1 MLAELVAKGELPP
14 VDERLPFEPT
24 VCPAVEGIGKYGGAW
39 RRGFKGVSDR
49 WGVNKVV
56 DHSLV
61 HFNPDLTV
69 RPSLCKSWET
79 NEDATVWTWHLLEG
93 ARWSDGQ
100 PLTSEDFRWLWEYQY
115 KNKTLTPI
123 PPTTYSS
130 GRPSVLAE
138 LETPDDFTVIFRFS
152 EPYPL
157 FNLMVAQSQP
167 FTPHHYMQ
175 NYHPDFT
182 EQAKLDALAKEKGY
196 QSWDQLYLDM
206 DQWFM
211 HPDRPVVFAWKPLE
225 PLNVELMRFERN
237 PYFSQID
244 ADGNQLP
251 YLDAL
256 QFRLFESPDTFNMWI
271 LNGEIDMQARHVD
284 LGNYT
289 LFKEGEAQ
297 GGYTLGSLTSS
308 FHTCF
313 TPNHSTKDP
322 RLAGLFQDRRF
333 RLAMS
338 YAVNRQE
345 VNDLVY
351 NGLATPRQYSPIEG
365 SPQYYPKLSNAH
377 LEYDPEQAN
386 QLLDDIGISARDAEG
401 FRLWN
406 DGSGET
412 ITFTIEGIDNP
423 GSPGED
429 HAQMEVKY
437 FADVGIKAS
446 YKYVERSLYT
456 EHYEANMI
464 EAAWVIWNNRTVLPL
479 VAPGIFLGTNTDH
492 PWCPG
497 WAMWKGDPANP
508 NAVQP
513 PEGHWIYD
521 IWDLWEQVRVEPDDA
536 ARNDKFFKILDIWA
550 EELPQVG
557 YLGMFPQLTIVKKG
571 FRNFLSG
578 YPFDDP
584 TGYEHLQGNQVYYW
598 DDPENHVLAS

>member
-1 MLAELVAKGELPP
+1 
-14 VDERLPFEPT
+14 
-24 VCPAVEGIGKYGGAW
+24 
-39 RRGFKGVSDR
+39 
-49 WGVNKVV
+49 
-56 DHSLV
+56 
-61 HFNPDLTV
+61 
-69 RPSLCKSWET
+69 
-79 NEDATVWTWHLLEG
+79 
-93 ARWSDGQ
+93 
-100 PLTSEDFRWLWEYQY
+100 
-115 KNKTLTPI
+115 
-123 PPTTYSS
+123 
-130 GRPSVLAE
+130 
-138 LETPDDFTVIFRFS
+138 
-152 EPYPL
+152 
-157 FNLMVAQSQP
+157 
-167 FTPHHYMQ
+167 
-175 NYHPDFT
+175 
-182 EQAKLDALAKEKGY
+182 
-196 QSWDQLYLDM
+196 
-206 DQWFM
+206 
-211 HPDRPVVFAWKPLE
+211 DRPVVFAWKPLE

-244 ADGNQLP
+244 AEGNQLP

-313 TPNHSTKDP
+313 TPNHSTKDQ

-345 VNDLVY
+345 INDLVY

-365 SPQYYPKLSNAH
+365 SPQYYPKLSNAY

-386 QLLDDIGISARDAEG
+386 QLLDEIGISARDAEG

-437 FADVGIKAS
+437 FADVGIKAT

-479 VAPGIFLGTNTDH
+479 VAPGVSAGALLCFTRALGEFGATITFAGSF
-492 PWCPG
+492 PG
-497 WAMWKGDPANP
+497 VTQTLPIATYLELQRDP
-508 NAVQP
+508 
-513 PEGHWIYD
+513 
-521 IWDLWEQVRVEPDDA
+521 DA
-536 ARNDKFFKILDIWA
+536 AIALS
-550 EELPQVG
+550 
-557 YLGMFPQLTIVKKG
+557 LTLMVV
-571 FRNFLSG
+571 S
-578 YPFDDP
+578 
-584 TGYEHLQGNQVYYW
+584 VA
-598 DDPENHVLAS
+598 VLVTLRDRWVPGLTS